1 MSLLRSD
8 REFRFKAIN
17 ILLLWSKE
25 QEIMESI
32 TKEIQFAVRG
42 LLKRPAFA
50 AIAVLTLAL
59 GIGANTAI
67 FSVVNAVLLRPLPLK
82 EPDRLMTFWHS
93 APAKGLR
100 HLDLN
105 DALFAYHRD
114 RTQTFESLAAYETGE
129 FALTGNGD
137 PEVVPGAIVTFDYF
151 NVLGREPLHGRTF
164 TAQEDTPGNNNVAL
178 LSYGLWQ
185 RRFAGNQNIIGQT
198 INLDSIPTTVVGIMP
213 PDFNFPDPAERANI
227 SGHMQLWVPK
237 GLNPQDS
244 SSWNLL
250 PVGQLRPG
258 ATPDDAQKEITA
270 LFQAFTAERDVRPG
284 EAALGSSETTIM
296 LPYQRHIVG
305 EVRRPLLILLGA
317 IALVLLIACAN
328 LTNLLL
334 ARASTRTRELA
345 VRQCLG
351 ASSWRIAR
359 QTLTESLLL
368 SFAGTLVGIL
378 IAVWIVTG
386 LKSLVSSQLPHV
398 ESARIDATV
407 LLFTTAIMLVTG
419 VLCGLVPALRGARIN
434 LQDAIKEGA
443 RGSSGANRRLN
454 NAFVVSQLALSLVL
468 LIGAALFLQSF
479 RNLLSVNPGFS
490 ADNVLMARVALPEQR
505 YSKEQAE
512 SFYQQLRQNVSSVP
526 GVQAVELCQ
535 VVPFSGDGQGG
546 PFTVEGVAQ
555 EHERVAWLRSSTP
568 GYFAAMGMPILKG
581 RGFESSDTGTSLPV
595 AIVDEKLAQMYSPDG
610 DLVGRRLRIGGGPWL
625 TIVGVV
631 PNVKNRKLDEE
642 PWPYVYRPY
651 SQWIRRETMLVVRTS
666 VDATALAGNVRQEVA
681 KLDPELPLSKVS
693 TIQQAMDRSLVTTRL
708 TNSLLAGFAATALLL
723 ALTGIYGVMSLNVAN
738 RKNEF
743 GIRLALGAQRSNV
756 LRLIL
761 SQGLRLAVAGVALG
775 LLGAI
780 AFTRLLKGLLFGISA
795 TDPWTFAVIAMLLVG
810 VALLACWLPARRATK
825 VDPLEALRYE

>member
-1 MSLLRSD
+1 MMD
-8 REFRFKAIN
+8 
-17 ILLLWSKE
+17 
-25 QEIMESI
+25 SI
-32 TKEIQFAVRG
+32 TKDIQFALRG

-105 DALFAYHRD
+105 DALFAYYRD
-114 RTQTFESLAAYETGE
+114 RTHTFESIAAYEGGE

-137 PEVVPGAIVTFDYF
+137 PEVVRGAIITFNYF
-151 NVLGREPLHGRTF
+151 NVLGREPLHGRSF
-164 TAQEDTPGNNNVAL
+164 TAQEDTPGNNNVAI

-185 RRFAGNQNIIGQT
+185 RRFGGNANIIGQS
-198 INLDSIPTTVVGIMP
+198 INLDSNPTTVVGIMP
-213 PDFNFPDPAERANI
+213 PDFDFPDPAERPGS
-227 SGHMQLWVPK
+227 SGHVQLWAPK
-237 GLNPQDS
+237 GLDPQNA

-250 PVGQLRPG
+250 PVGRLRPG

-270 LFQAFTAERDVRPG
+270 LYHAFTGERGVWPG
-284 EAALGSSETTIM
+284 ASDLGASETTIL
-296 LPYQRHIVG
+296 LPLQSHIIG
-305 EVRRPLLILLGA
+305 EVRRPLLVLLGA

-351 ASSWRIAR
+351 ASAWRIAR

-368 SFAGTLVGIL
+368 SFAGTLVGVL
-378 IAVWIVTG
+378 VAVWIVTG
-386 LKSLVSSQLPHV
+386 LKSLVASQIPHV
-398 ESARIDATV
+398 ESARIDSTV
-407 LLFTTAIMLVTG
+407 LLFTIAIMLLTG
-419 VLCGLVPALRGARIN
+419 VLCGVAPALRGARIN
-434 LQDAIKEGA
+434 LQKAIKEGA

-454 NAFVVSQLALSLVL
+454 NVFVVSQLALSLVL

-479 RNLLSVNPGFS
+479 RNLLSVNPGFR
-490 ADNVLMARVALPEQR
+490 ADNVLMARLALPEQK
-505 YSKEQAE
+505 YDKAQAE
-512 SFYQQLRQNVSSVP
+512 NFYAQLRQGLSSVP

-546 PFTVEGVAQ
+546 PFLIEGVQPEQ
-555 EHERVAWLRSSTP
+555 EKVALMRSSTP

-581 RGFESSDTGTSLPV
+581 RRFETSDNETSLPV
-595 AIVDEKLAQMYSPDG
+595 AIVDEQLAHMYSAEG
-610 DLVGRRLRIGGGPWL
+610 DLVGRRIRINGDEWL

-642 PWPYVYRPY
+642 PAPYVYRPY
-651 SQWIRRETMLVVRTS
+651 SQWVRRQTMLVIRTS
-666 VDATALAGNVRQEVA
+666 VDPTALAGNVRQEVA

-723 ALTGIYGVMSLNVAN
+723 ALTGIYGVMSLNVGN
-738 RKNEF
+738 RRKEF
-743 GIRLALGAQRSNV
+743 GIRLALGAQQANV
-756 LRLIL
+756 LRMVLT
-761 SQGLRLAVAGVALG
+761 QGLRLAVIGVVLG
-775 LLGAI
+775 LLAAI
-780 AFTRLLKGLLFGISA
+780 AFTRLLQGLLFGISA
-795 TDPWTFAVIAMLLVG
+795 SDPWTFAVIAALLIG

-825 VDPLEALRYE
+825 VDPLEALRYEL